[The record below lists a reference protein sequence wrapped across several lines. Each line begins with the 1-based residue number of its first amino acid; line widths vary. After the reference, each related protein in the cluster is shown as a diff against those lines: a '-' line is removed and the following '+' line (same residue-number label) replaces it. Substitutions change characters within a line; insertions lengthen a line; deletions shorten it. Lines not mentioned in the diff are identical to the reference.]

1 MPRNL
6 LTAGATGA
14 ATLTNLAVTNT
25 AKLAGVIEIGT
36 VSGSG
41 ATGALN
47 FDLQFGSIV
56 YYTGAS
62 TANWT
67 INFRGQSG
75 VALNDI
81 LVIGESISCAF
92 LATNTGTPYRPTSF
106 TIDGAAASARWQ
118 GGVTPSAGNANS
130 VDVYSFT
137 ILKTNNATFTLLA
150 SQTRFA

>member
-14 ATLTNLAVTNT
+14 ATLTSLSVTNT
-25 AKLAGVIEIGT
+25 VKLAGVIEIGS

-47 FDLQFGSIV
+47 FDLQFNSIL

-62 TANWT
+62 TGNWT
-67 INFRGQSG
+67 INFRAQSG
-75 VALNDI
+75 TALNDI
-81 LVIGESISCAF
+81 LVIGDSISCAF
-92 LATNTGTPYRPTSF
+92 LATNTGLAFRPTSF
-106 TIDGAAASARWQ
+106 TIDGAAATARWQ
-118 GGVTPSAGNANS
+118 GGVTPSGGNPSS

-137 ILKTNNATFTLLA
+137 IIKTANATFTLLA